1 MKDKARIISAIVMIS
16 IVTVL
21 YNFFPQGLPYLVVA
35 VGLGVSYEF
44 FQNFLK
50 VEFNAKSILS
60 YGLFLSVV
68 LFGKNFISEDQIIN
82 ILWAS
87 SLLNVLLLVYLFKS
101 AMDSLS
107 FFNSLKKIFILP
119 IIYFSLV
126 TLSLVYLL
134 QSDDWK
140 ELLTI
145 LLLVTYGM
153 DTGAWFFGKNF
164 GKTKL
169 WKTVSPNKTVEGFFG
184 GMFSSSILGSLG
196 LYIFNGKVDLL
207 LALVFGLCGGISQ
220 LGDLLESKLKRQA
233 KIKDSSNLIPG
244 HGGFYDRVDSLFFLG
259 PFFLLLMR
267 YLK

>member
-1 MKDKARIISAIVMIS
+1 M
-16 IVTVL
+16 
-21 YNFFPQGLPYLVVA
+21 
-35 VGLGVSYEF
+35 E
-44 FQNFLK
+44 
-50 VEFNAKSILS
+50 
-60 YGLFLSVV
+60 
-68 LFGKNFISEDQIIN
+68 
-82 ILWAS
+82 
-87 SLLNVLLLVYLFKS
+87 
-101 AMDSLS
+101 SLS
-107 FFNSLKKIFILP
+107 FLNSLKKFFILP

-134 QSDDWK
+134 QSDNWK

-207 LALVFGLCGGISQ
+207 LALVFGFCGGISQ
-220 LGDLLESKLKRQA
+220 LGDLLESKLKTGKDKRQLEPHPW
-233 KIKDSSNLIPG
+233 SWWVL
-244 HGGFYDRVDSLFFLG
+244 
-259 PFFLLLMR
+259 
-267 YLK
+267 